1 MEGLDGLQGLGML
14 GEISKG
20 EHLEQI
26 TSVFP
31 VRVSLWKAYSSTL
44 IPQQDNLLNAHVIF
58 LLASVSE
65 RGNVW

>member
-26 TSVFP
+26 TSV
-31 VRVSLWKAYSSTL
+31 SL
-44 IPQQDNLLNAHVIF
+44 
-58 LLASVSE
+58 SE
-65 RGNVW
+65 SPCGKLTPLC